1 MRKSIKTL
9 KTYGDVLV
17 VLAAFTI
24 IAGIVA
30 AMILENIMPAIG
42 CIIAAIPLFASN
54 AAINVICY
62 TANTVGEI
70 KQGVLPAQ
78 PVATSNSTPAPVP
91 TPTSTPATAKLIE
104 GPFEQVTGTLRN
116 GCTFEIAKDGMTI
129 TYSDGNIGSLTNNI
143 NGVYVLQYRG
153 RTFEYQSPQD
163 AAEALYYALTGK

>member
-1 MRKSIKTL
+1 MKKNIKTL
-9 KTYGDVLV
+9 KTYGVVLV
-17 VLAAFTI
+17 ILAVFTI

-30 AMILENIMPAIG
+30 AVALENVMPAIG
-42 CIIAAIPLFASN
+42 CIIAAIPLFASH

-70 KQGVLPAQ
+70 KQEILPTQSVGSANSAPAPAPTQTPAQ
-78 PVATSNSTPAPVP
+78 I
-91 TPTSTPATAKLIE
+91 AKPIE

-116 GCTFEIAKDGMTI
+116 GCTFEIARDGMTI